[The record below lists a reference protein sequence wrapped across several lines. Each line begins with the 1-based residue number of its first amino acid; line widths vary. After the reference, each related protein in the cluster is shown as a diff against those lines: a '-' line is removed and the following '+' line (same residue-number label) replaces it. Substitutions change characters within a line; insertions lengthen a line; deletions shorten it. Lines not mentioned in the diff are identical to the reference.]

1 MERLVFFFGSL
12 FVGFS
17 YGQQCPQYTPLQK
30 PFPKLLLSTAQA
42 DVQALP
48 SLNWTSAYH
57 TPTGQ
62 LILAGYHG
70 DWNVCTG
77 WYNPNNGC
85 RVLAKYSGAQF
96 DLQWIRQIDDPLA
109 SNISYMDFS
118 QDGTM
123 LATISQE
130 SLVLMVFNTSSGDI
144 IRSIKA
150 QPVSGWKHELKS
162 VVIGNSASD
171 TTKPFVFLYSTISNS
186 TLK

>member
-1 MERLVFFFGSL
+1 MERLVLFFGSL

-17 YGQQCPQYTPLQK
+17 YGQQCPPYTPLQT

-42 DVQALP
+42 DVEIAYWLY
-48 SLNWTSAYH
+48 LTSAYH
-57 TPTGQ
+57 TSTGQ

-123 LATISQE
+123 LASISQE

-144 IRSIKA
+144 IRSI
-150 QPVSGWKHELKS
+150 
-162 VVIGNSASD
+162 
-171 TTKPFVFLYSTISNS
+171 
-186 TLK
+186 